1 MCQFCEEMRYSKYVR
16 YYRRLCLYGRI
27 ILVKAIPLCK
37 VMAWLPFQ
45 NMFIYFTVF
54 SVMHTTTGFHS
65 LLTKWDGFWL
75 TKDAFSFILGEGET
89 RKFSFKDNNG
99 CSPFLFWMQ
108 TDLLEWIYL
117 FGLFL
122 FSVEDMKVKL
132 FLHPKRGYSVSINN
146 NR

>member
-1 MCQFCEEMRYSKYVR
+1 MRRSKTSLEHLGQNPESVLHTFILERNDNPARRWRLSNINANLFLTIKIVNGQIYDQA
-16 YYRRLCLYGRI
+16 YYLYGMI
-27 ILVKAIPLCK
+27 ILVKAIPLCI

-45 NMFIYFTVF
+45 KMLIYFTVF

-99 CSPFLFWMQ
+99 CSPF
-108 TDLLEWIYL
+108 
-117 FGLFL
+117 
-122 FSVEDMKVKL
+122 
-132 FLHPKRGYSVSINN
+132 
-146 NR
+146 